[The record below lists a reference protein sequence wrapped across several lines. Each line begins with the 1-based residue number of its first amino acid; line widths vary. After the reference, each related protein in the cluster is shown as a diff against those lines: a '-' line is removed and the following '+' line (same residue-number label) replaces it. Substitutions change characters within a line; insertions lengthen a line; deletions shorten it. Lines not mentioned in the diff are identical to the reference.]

1 MLYNWV
7 QRAGT
12 LAELRVSEDLRRG
25 PGWYVFKD
33 GSVGLLMKIALVL
46 YLLSGRPATDDH

>member
-33 GSVGLLMKIALVL
+33 GSVGPLMKIALVL